1 MTDLTPERIVDYP
14 LRTGV
19 RGYRV
24 DQVDDLLDRVA
35 DRVEELE
42 RRLADRD
49 AELERVRAQLQE
61 ASTAEDTLSRTLV
74 TAQRAAEE
82 TLAEA
87 ESEAERI
94 TAAARERATEI
105 VGEARREAEG
115 QRHEASRDVDRIHRE
130 AEVARRDAELRLT
143 QLTGAAER
151 FRAQLQDHLDAHQA
165 LLDQVPRA
173 DDLPDPPEP
182 RDATDRATTADGPGP
197 FPDSATPLFSS
208 VHREGSADA
217 EGGTDESAVGN
228 SPEGEHDD

>member
-35 DRVEELE
+35 DHVEDLE

-49 AELERVRAQLQE
+49 DELERARAQVRE
-61 ASTAEDTLSRTLV
+61 SATAEDTLSRTLV

-87 ESEAERI
+87 EAEAERVA
-94 TAAARERATEI
+94 AAARERADEI
-105 VGEARREAEG
+105 VDEARREAED
-115 QRHEASRDVDRIHRE
+115 QRQEAARE
-130 AEVARRDAELRLT
+130 LDQIRREVEVARRDAELRLT

-151 FRAQLQDHLDAHQA
+151 FRAQLQEHLDAHQV
-165 LLDQVPRA
+165 LLDQVPRGA
-173 DDLPDPPEP
+173 DAPDLPEP
-182 RDATDRATTADGPGP
+182 GDEPDEVAATSDDAGP

-208 VHREGSADA
+208 GPHEGAGD
-217 EGGTDESAVGN
+217 DESPGRN
-228 SPEGEHDD
+228 SPEDPHDD